1 MSYFVEHGRFPAERY
16 EYPRKLRNLITCI
29 AWNVVLSLPL
39 LWYIISVIISGSI
52 TSFIIAG
59 TIALIGEFYPNKF
72 KTRILGGNHQERIK
86 GQRRHPP
93 YTPNSSSYF

>member
-29 AWNVVLSLPL
+29 AWNVVLSLPV

-72 KTRILGGNHQERIK
+72 KTRILGGIIK
-86 GQRRHPP
+86 RG
-93 YTPNSSSYF
+93 